1 MRKLSFLKKYIY
13 NYKLE
18 IFLSILAVLIILLI
32 IMLYSGSYIVQDV
45 NKESISNG
53 SSSSSDNNTGQSID
67 NFLSKNEKDKVEDN
81 EYYSEEEDD
90 ESDDINK
97 EDVIVEHNNDVSNE
111 EIQEE
116 NIDFSGAFVNSFGDG
131 FSSDVYLNLEKT
143 NMYLDD
149 ISTALTFKP
158 LYDFSKLGSCGKS
171 GEDCNF
177 KKDVRILDY
186 GMEACIDDTNNCLKV
201 INESLYYNNREIEL
215 PAEIRNEK
223 ILSLTVGAL
232 DSKFL
237 LGVVLPQ
244 GEDEYGLV
252 YSFNGSDFE
261 SIISQTSKFKINSKY
276 QRQGGRIGFGGSDDN
291 FLILYA
297 GYNGQAFQVLADE
310 IIDISDMFGL
320 RVANK
325 GFMPQILQSGSGS
338 DSTWYICG
346 LDKGK
351 PKFIKLWQN
360 GSKYIQG
367 SLDFTYDIY
376 SNSNLYNNFNHC
388 YLAANDSDKV
398 YLTFDNN
405 INNSLDIWQF
415 QDNGFDNSH
424 NYSVVSV
431 DILNKDDYVAKNAIV
446 KDMGLSVFEKGY
458 ANNIDDYGTL
468 YLSFDNFNWN
478 SIEFAKFFRLKKP
491 VSDLYWRL
499 DLKSRDNNFSPW
511 LFHLN
516 RLNYLILKK

>member
-18 IFLSILAVLIILLI
+18 ILLSVLALLIILLI
-32 IMLYSGSYIVQDV
+32 IMLYSGSYIVQNV
-45 NKESISNG
+45 NKGSISNG
-53 SSSSSDNNTGQSID
+53 SSSSSDNNIGQSID

-90 ESDDINK
+90 ESDNINK
-97 EDVIVEHNNDVSNE
+97 EEVIVEHNNDVSNE

-116 NIDFSGAFVNSFGDG
+116 SIDFSSAFVNSFGDG

-186 GMEACIDDTNNCLKV
+186 GMEACVDNTNNCLQV
-201 INESLYYNNREIEL
+201 INEGVYYNGKEIKI
-215 PAEIRNEK
+215 PKKIRGGEI
-223 ILSLTVGAL
+223 ISLTVGAL
-232 DSKFL
+232 DSKLL
-237 LGVVLPQ
+237 LGAVLAQ
-244 GEDEYGLV
+244 AEDEYGLV
-252 YSFNGSDFE
+252 YSFDGSDFE

-276 QRQGGRIGFGGSDDN
+276 QRQGGRIGFGGSDN
-291 FLILYA
+291 NYIILYA
-297 GYNGQAFQVLADE
+297 GYSAKAFQVLGDE

-320 RVANK
+320 RVTNK

-338 DSTWYICG
+338 DSTWYVCS
-346 LDKGK
+346 LDKSN

-367 SLDFTYDIY
+367 SLDFSHDIY
-376 SNSNLYNNFNHC
+376 SSSLYNNFNHC
-388 YLAANDSDKV
+388 YLSASDSDKV
-398 YLTFDNN
+398 YLTFDNK

-424 NYSVVSV
+424 DYSVVSV
-431 DILNKDDYVAKNAIV
+431 DILNKDAYVAKNAVI
-446 KDMGLSVFEKGY
+446 KDIGLSVSEKGY
-458 ANNIDDYGTL
+458 ANNIDDYGSL
-468 YLSFDNFNWN
+468 YLSSDNSNWD
-478 SIEFAKFFRLKKP
+478 SVKVGSFFRFAEP

-516 RLNYLILKK
+516 RLNYLLLKK